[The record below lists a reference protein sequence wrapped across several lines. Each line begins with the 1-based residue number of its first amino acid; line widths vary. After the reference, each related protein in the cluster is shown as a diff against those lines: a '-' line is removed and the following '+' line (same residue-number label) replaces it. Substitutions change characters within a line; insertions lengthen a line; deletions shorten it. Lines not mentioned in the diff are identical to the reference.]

1 MFSILDRYIGK
12 TIITTTGLSLAV
24 LAGLSALIR
33 FVEQVRAIGRGSY
46 DMMDVLAFVLLSVPR
61 DIEQFFPMATLLGGL
76 IGMGMLASNSEL
88 VVMMAA
94 GRSRLNIV
102 ASVMKSAIIMMLAI
116 SALGEWVAPQMES
129 QARQLRAQA
138 VSGGSLI
145 SGPQGQ
151 WARDGSQFINIGE
164 VQETGLLLDVTIYQF
179 SPERRL
185 ERVIRGSSAQHTEDG
200 WRVRDVRYT
209 EMQEESIDNYR
220 LASWVWRSGLT
231 PDKLGVLTVNPE
243 ALPISGLR
251 GYINYLNSNNQDA
264 SRYELALWRKAL
276 APLTVAVMLLVALS
290 FIFGP
295 LRSVTMGARI
305 LLGVI
310 TGFVFH
316 MSNEV
321 FGPVSQVFNLPPGVG
336 AVLPSLL
343 FASVAIYFL
352 QKHRR

>member
-1 MFSILDRYIGK
+1 
-12 TIITTTGLSLAV
+12 
-24 LAGLSALIR
+24 LIR
-33 FVEQVRAIGRGSY
+33 FVEQVRSIGRGSY

-61 DIEQFFPMATLLGGL
+61 DVEQFFPMATLLGGL

-94 GRSRLNIV
+94 GQSRLNIV
-102 ASVMKSAIIMMLAI
+102 SSVMKSAVLMMLMVT
-116 SALGEWVAPQMES
+116 ALGEWVAPQLEG

-138 VSGGSLI
+138 ISGGSLI

-164 VQETGLLLDVTIYQF
+164 VQDTGLLQDVTIYQF
-179 SPERRL
+179 SSDRRL
-185 ERVIRGSSAQHTEDG
+185 ERVVRGESAQFVDDA

-209 EMQEESIDNYR
+209 ELLEEEIQNYR

-231 PDKLGVLTVNPE
+231 PEKLGVLTVRPE
-243 ALPISGLR
+243 SLPISGLQS
-251 GYINYLNSNNQDA
+251 YISYLQSNNQDA
-264 SRYELALWRKAL
+264 SRYELALWRKIF
-276 APLTVAVMLLVALS
+276 APVTVAVMLLVALS

-295 LRSVTMGARI
+295 LRSVTMGARV

-316 MSNEV
+316 VANQV
-321 FGPVSQVFNLPPGVG
+321 FGPVAQVYNLTPLLG
-336 AVLPSLL
+336 ALLPSLL
-343 FASVAIYFL
+343 FAGAAIYIL
-352 QKHRR
+352 HRQKT

>member
-1 MFSILDRYIGK
+1 MFSIFDRYIGK
-12 TIITTTGLSLAV
+12 TILTTTGLCLAV
-24 LAGLSALIR
+24 LTGLSGLIR
-33 FVEQVRAIGRGSY
+33 FVEQVRSIGRGSY
-46 DMMDVLAFVLLSVPR
+46 DMMDVLSFVMLSIPR
-61 DIEQFFPMATLLGGL
+61 DVEQFFPMAALLGGL

-102 ASVMKSAIIMMLAI
+102 TSVMKSAILMMLLVTAV
-116 SALGEWVAPQMES
+116 GEWVAPQLEA

-138 VSGGSLI
+138 ISGGSLI

-179 SPERRL
+179 SAERTL
-185 ERVIRGSSAQHTEDG
+185 QRVIRGENAQFVDDA

-209 EMQEESIDNYR
+209 EMGEDEIQNYR
-220 LASWVWRSGLT
+220 LASWVWRTGLT
-231 PDKLGVLTVNPE
+231 PEQLGVLTVRPE
-243 ALPISGLR
+243 SLPITGLQS
-251 GYINYLNSNNQDA
+251 YVNYLQSNNQDA
-264 SRYELALWRKAL
+264 SRYQLALWRKIL
-276 APLTVAVMLLVALS
+276 APFTVAVMLLVALS

-316 MSNEV
+316 MANQV
-321 FGPVSQVFNLPPGVG
+321 FGPIAQVYNIAPLIG
-336 AVLPSLL
+336 ALLPSLI
-343 FASVAIYFL
+343 FATAAIYIMQR
-352 QKHRR
+352 QKV

>member
-12 TIITTTGLSLAV
+12 TILTTTGLSLAV
-24 LAGLSALIR
+24 LTGLSALIR
-33 FVEQVRAIGRGSY
+33 FVEQVRSIGRGSY

-61 DIEQFFPMATLLGGL
+61 DVEQFFPMATLLGGL

-102 ASVMKSAIIMMLAI
+102 AAVMKSAVLMMLVVT
-116 SALGEWVAPQMES
+116 ALGEWVAPQLES

-138 VSGGSLI
+138 ISGGSLI

-164 VQETGLLLDVTIYQF
+164 VQDTGLLQDVTIYQF
-179 SPERRL
+179 SAERTL
-185 ERVIRGSSAQHTEDG
+185 ERVIRGENAQFVDDA

-209 EMQEESIDNYR
+209 EMGEDEIQNYR

-231 PDKLGVLTVNPE
+231 PEKLGVLTVRPE
-243 ALPISGLR
+243 SLPISGLQS
-251 GYINYLNSNNQDA
+251 YINYLQSNNQDA
-264 SRYELALWRKAL
+264 SRYQLALWRKVL

-295 LRSVTMGARI
+295 LRSVTMGARV

-316 MSNEV
+316 MANQV
-321 FGPVSQVFNLPPGVG
+321 FGPVAQVYHLPPLLG
-336 AVLPSLL
+336 AALPSLI
-343 FASVAIYFL
+343 FAAAAIYMMQR
-352 QKHRR
+352 QKV

>member
-1 MFSILDRYIGK
+1 MFSIFDKYIGK
-12 TIITTTGLSLAV
+12 TILTTTGLSLAV

-33 FVEQVRAIGRGSY
+33 FVEQVRSIGRGTY

-94 GRSRLNIV
+94 GRSRINIV
-102 ASVMKSAIIMMLAI
+102 VSVMKSAVLMMLMITAI
-116 SALGEWVAPQMES
+116 GEWVSPQLES

-138 VSGGSLI
+138 ISGGSLI

-164 VQETGLLLDVTIYQF
+164 VQDTGLLLDVTIYQF
-179 SPERRL
+179 SDERKL
-185 ERVIRGSSAQHTEDG
+185 ERVIRGVSAQFVDDS

-209 EMQEESIDNYR
+209 ELSDEALQNYR
-220 LASWVWRSGLT
+220 LASWVWHSGLT
-231 PDKLGVLTVNPE
+231 PEKLGVLTVRPE
-243 ALPISGLR
+243 SLPISGLQN
-251 GYINYLNSNNQDA
+251 YISYLRSNNQDA
-264 SRYELALWRKAL
+264 SRYELALWRKIL
-276 APLTVAVMLLVALS
+276 APFSVAVMLLVALS

-295 LRSVTMGARI
+295 LRSVTMGARM

-316 MSNEV
+316 MTNQV
-321 FGPVSQVFNLPPGVG
+321 FGPIAQVFHLPPVLG

-343 FASVAIYFL
+343 FAVAAIYVM
-352 QKHRR
+352 QRQRT